1 MLRDAE
7 RRWLLFLL
15 LPYLVGL
22 IGLVLI
28 PAVFTAA
35 MSLFEYDLLRPPSF
49 VGLGNFVELLGDR
62 VFHGA
67 LLSSLAFV
75 LIAVP
80 LRLLGA
86 LGLSLLLHKPMRGS
100 SLYRAA
106 VYLPT
111 VVPEIAYA
119 LIWIWLLNP
128 LFGPINL
135 ALGAVGLPTPGWFT
149 DPVAARWGVVLLSL
163 FTIGE
168 GFLVAM
174 AARRLIP
181 GELYEM
187 AATER
192 AGPLATFRH
201 ITLPLMAPT
210 LLLLAARDVIFSLQI
225 TFVPALVIFDGGPP
239 PNATAYLP
247 FFIYRNGFE
256 YLRYGYAAAATLVMF
271 AATVAIIA
279 IQFRIARRWTDA
291 FSH

>member
-1 MLRDAE
+1 MLKDAE
-7 RRWLLFLL
+7 RRGLLLL
-15 LPYLVGL
+15 VLPYLVGL

-28 PAVFTAA
+28 PAVFTAV
-35 MSLFEYDLLRPPSF
+35 MSLFEYDLLRPPGF

-135 ALGAVGLPTPGWFT
+135 VLGAVGLPTPGWFT

-187 AATER
+187 AATDR
-192 AGPLATFRH
+192 AEPLATFRH

-239 PNATAYLP
+239 PNATTYLP
-247 FFIYRNGFE
+247 FFIYRTGFE

-271 AATVAIIA
+271 AVTVAIIA
-279 IQFRIARRWTDA
+279 IQYRIARRWTDA
-291 FSH
+291 VRH

>member
-1 MLRDAE
+1 MLKDVE
-7 RRWLLFLL
+7 RRRLLLLL
-15 LPYLVGL
+15 LPYLIGL
-22 IGLVLI
+22 IGLILI
-28 PAVFTAA
+28 PAAFTAA
-35 MSLFEYDLLRPPSF
+35 MSLFEYDLLRPPTF
-49 VGLGNFVELLGDR
+49 VGIGNFIELLGDR
-62 VFHGA
+62 IFQGA

-86 LGLSLLLHKPMRGS
+86 LGLSLLLHKPMRGA
-100 SLYRAA
+100 SLYRVA

-111 VVPEIAYA
+111 IVPEIAYA

-128 LFGPINL
+128 LYGPINL
-135 ALGAVGLPTPGWFT
+135 TLGAVGLPTPGWFT

-168 GFLVAM
+168 GFLVAI

-192 AGPLATFRH
+192 AGPMATFRH
-201 ITLPLMAPT
+201 ITLPFMAPT

-225 TFVPALVIFDGGPP
+225 TFVPALIIFDGGPP
-239 PNATAYLP
+239 PNATTYLP

-271 AATVAIIA
+271 AVTVAIIA
-279 IQFRIARRWTDA
+279 IQYRIARRWTDA
-291 FSH
+291 VLH